1 MAMTLWDMASRD
13 RVDSWRRIRSLR
25 SYPPA
30 RVDADRRSTYAAAL
44 EPAEQQFDAAAQ
56 VATESRAINLFYGL
70 SQAGRAIACA
80 YADVCEPYELRMHG
94 ITNEN
99 LDDVTAE
106 SFPSLTAVARGGP
119 NSSFRRLSELMG
131 SAPLDAPIEISAL
144 WAMLVEPNTNGER
157 LTPDAVPSLMV
168 TASRD
173 KPDRPCIVS
182 IPLELVTDGLDQDAL
197 AELYPVLAQAAD
209 WRDCGTEATPAGVQV
224 VHYELAFPNGA
235 RDLATYRGDSIVL
248 PAVPG
253 TSSEMH
259 PMMIW
264 WAILYSLSM
273 LTRYR
278 PETWTELVNV
288 DAPGYAVPVQFIL
301 EVGLDAV
308 PDVIAHALDDAPT
321 Q

>member
-1 MAMTLWDMASRD
+1 MTLWDMARRE
-13 RVDSWRRIRSLR
+13 RVDSWRRIRKLR
-25 SYPPA
+25 SHPRS
-30 RVDADRRSTYAAAL
+30 RVNADRRSTYAAAL
-44 EPAEQQFDAAAQ
+44 EQAEQQFDAAAQ

-70 SQAGRAIACA
+70 SQAGRVIACA
-80 YADVCEPYELRMHG
+80 YANVGEPYELRFHG

-106 SFPSLTAVARGGP
+106 SFPSLTVERRGGP
-119 NSSFRRLSELMG
+119 NSRFRRLSELMD
-131 SAPLDAPIEISAL
+131 SAPLCEPVEIGAL
-144 WAMLVEPNTNGER
+144 WAMLVEPNTSGEW

-168 TASRD
+168 TASREQ
-173 KPDRPCIVS
+173 PERPCIVS
-182 IPLELVTDGLDQDAL
+182 VPLELLPEGLDQGAL
-197 AELYPVLAQAAD
+197 AELYPTLGQAAG
-209 WRDCGTEATPAGVQV
+209 WRECGSGTTPAGIEV
-224 VHYELAFPNGA
+224 VHYEVTFPNGV
-235 RDLATYRGDSIVL
+235 RDLATYRGDTIIL

-253 TSSEMH
+253 TSSEVH